1 MIVLAID
8 PGPVQSA
15 AVMWDG
21 SKILPLCVYPE
32 IIQSAILPNGTML
45 NYLKEKPN
53 PAHVLVIEQIKSYG
67 MAVSDSIFDTVFWTG
82 RFVQAWEPGK
92 WVRVPRMD
100 VKIHLCHQAK
110 AKDAN
115 IAQAL
120 KDRFEPGL
128 LPKQRPKGLLRNLR
142 KDLWAAFALAVTYL
156 DKNGG

>member
-15 AVMWDG
+15 IVGWDG
-21 SKILPLCVYPE
+21 NEIRGAKILNNDDVLKVLDPNRLVE
-32 IIQSAILPNGTML
+32 IAAKVQID
-45 NYLKEKPN
+45 
-53 PAHVLVIEQIKSYG
+53 VLVIEQIKSYG

-92 WVRVPRMD
+92 WVRVPRME
-100 VKIHLCHQAK
+100 VKMHLCHQAK

-115 IAQAL
+115 ISQAL

-128 LPKQRPKGLLRNLR
+128 LPKQRPKGILKDLR
-142 KDLWAAFALAVTYL
+142 KDLWAAFALAVYYF

>member
-15 AVMWDG
+15 WVAWDG
-21 SKILPLCVYPE
+21 NEILGCEIKDNDLVIQLLNIGLLAPRTCYPE
-32 IIQSAILPNGTML
+32 I
-45 NYLKEKPN
+45 
-53 PAHVLVIEQIKSYG
+53 LVIEQIKSYG